1 MRYWWREVAGWFV
14 VAIGLYV
21 FYLCYRLLL
30 AHYVAETGYLTVI
43 GIFLF
48 RGGIHLLKMAVAAQ
62 VCMEAQNRPAPAG
75 SPAPSGRQPV
85 RAVGRADSTDFRRD
99 RRL

>member
-21 FYLCYRLLL
+21 FYLCYRLLM
-30 AHYVAETGYLTVI
+30 AHYVMETGALTVI

-62 VCMEAQNRPAPAG
+62 VCMQAQQRGQADTARLRPQTQKAKG
-75 SPAPSGRQPV
+75 S
-85 RAVGRADSTDFRRD
+85 
-99 RRL
+99 